1 MSNDGHCPY
10 LHSWKIDSPETV
22 DPIYQHW
29 VPIVADWSIRPLYRG
44 WYLLWLTIIDNGWQC
59 NAFAGHLCRSFGSE
73 KILELWVKIE
83 RFFKRAMVPFFCC
96 NSATINAWS
105 KSKCSACFIFVVTWL
120 NFICWFTWQL
130 RRLGESRLHCF
141 NRSTLSA
148 EDPCASLLLNF
159 VYSTADN
166 ALHILMTDDYG
177 YLPPKEEPQMFW
189 LWKQC
194 HRHRELAPNSL
205 LLDLLLPTHFYHPWH
220 HIDHDDD
227 DQNKYKDDQN
237 DYHDDHQ
244 TPHLPFSF
252 LRTSTNT
259 QSTWFGNQSASIAMY
274 WKGLLFSERSTKSNE
289 KDLAF
294 RRHISRIVKECVVT
308 SYIANILNLRK
319 EKKFEETTDD
329 FDDSDEEPIQ
339 FQVL

>member
-105 KSKCSACFIFVVTWL
+105 KSKCSACFIFVVTWP

-130 RRLGESRLHCF
+130 RRLGESRLHCL
-141 NRSTLSA
+141 NRSTLWA
-148 EDPCASLLLNF
+148 KDPCASLLLNF

-166 ALHILMTDDYG
+166 ALHILMTDALWLFTTQRGTKNVLIMKAVSSTQGVGTELPAWPSPSYA
-177 YLPPKEEPQMFW
+177 LPPPM
-189 LWKQC
+189 
-194 HRHRELAPNSL
+194 
-205 LLDLLLPTHFYHPWH
+205 
-220 HIDHDDD
+220 
-227 DQNKYKDDQN
+227 
-237 DYHDDHQ
+237 
-244 TPHLPFSF
+244 
-252 LRTSTNT
+252 
-259 QSTWFGNQSASIAMY
+259 ASY
-274 WKGLLFSERSTKSNE
+274 RSWWWW
-289 KDLAF
+289 
-294 RRHISRIVKECVVT
+294 SR
-308 SYIANILNLRK
+308 
-319 EKKFEETTDD
+319 
-329 FDDSDEEPIQ
+329 
-339 FQVL
+339 